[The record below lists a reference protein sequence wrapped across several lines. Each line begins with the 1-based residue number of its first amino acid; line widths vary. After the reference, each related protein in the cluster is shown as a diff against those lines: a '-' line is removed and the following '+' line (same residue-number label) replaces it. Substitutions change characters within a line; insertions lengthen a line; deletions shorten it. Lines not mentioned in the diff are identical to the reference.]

1 MEEVLEKC
9 FESSDNESYDSS
21 SEDLFIVGSSK
32 LVNDSWK
39 DGYSDGAMSM
49 STSTSTISSET
60 RTSSA
65 QSLLDVLKACTNFK
79 RTHCFLLQAWEALYW
94 QMLNAYMYILVTNE
108 DFPKN
113 AKCILFTG
121 ISEERLPQD
130 IMERI
135 ATLME
140 DNNTSSKLM
149 QFISE
154 MSQKDDT
161 WRFWYQFVF
170 KDCYSYLSLYLAIRS
185 SNWKLGIDSLIK
197 KMAPV
202 FTAFDCDFY
211 ERIIPHHL
219 ADIQQF
225 PPIVLSC
232 LATGGFT
239 VRITG
244 QRRSAVALDEAQE
257 MCINKDLKS
266 AIVRPTGTKVYLQ
279 KTALFFNYRIK
290 AYRTLIHQ
298 LFPERFISH
307 IQTNNITDSTP
318 QAHHREE
325 NIKEMSSLIQTNKL
339 LCIQSTKRGILNVFS
354 GQKLLKNK
362 LLICLLF
369 VQLANKHFKNM

>member
-1 MEEVLEKC
+1 MLKKC

-21 SEDLFIVGSSK
+21 SEDLFIIGSSK

-39 DGYSDGAMSM
+39 DGYSDGATSM

-94 QMLNAYMYILVTNE
+94 QMLNAYMYILATNE

-161 WRFWYQFVF
+161 WKFWYQFVF

-185 SNWKLGIDSLIK
+185 SNWKLCIDSLK

-239 VRITG
+239 VRVTG
-244 QRRSAVALDEAQE
+244 QRWSAVALDKAHE

-266 AIVRPTGTKVYLQ
+266 AIVRPTGTK
-279 KTALFFNYRIK
+279 A
-290 AYRTLIHQ
+290 
-298 LFPERFISH
+298 
-307 IQTNNITDSTP
+307 
-318 QAHHREE
+318 
-325 NIKEMSSLIQTNKL
+325 
-339 LCIQSTKRGILNVFS
+339 
-354 GQKLLKNK
+354 
-362 LLICLLF
+362 
-369 VQLANKHFKNM
+369 